1 MTQTTTQKIKKYAKL
16 MRETHTVN
24 VSLPSWVERVER
36 VERAEAMAEL
46 LERAALIFETVDK
59 GKYWLEDFKKFQEGK

>member
-24 VSLPSWVERVER
+24 VSLPSWVER